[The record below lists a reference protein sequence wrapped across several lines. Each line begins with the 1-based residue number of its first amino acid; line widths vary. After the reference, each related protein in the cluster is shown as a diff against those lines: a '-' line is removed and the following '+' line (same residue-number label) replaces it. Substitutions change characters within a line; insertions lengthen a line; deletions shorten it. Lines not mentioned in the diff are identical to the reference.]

1 MLKTFVAVKVQNIVS
16 NGTTRFGA
24 TDIENAACRTC
35 ALQIRESVDCVVLI
49 TTKSG
54 ADQSGT
60 SHVTYNFRLTNQ
72 TLGKKA
78 EIFGT
83 QEYIDYQTYIGQMTP
98 ELLETVWDG
107 KEHDWFDEVFAPA
120 WSQQH
125 SLTFSG
131 GNGRGHFFA
140 SLGYVDDDGI
150 VRGDKDTYKRL
161 SAQINADYRLFD

>member
-54 ADQSGT
+54 SDQSGT

-72 TLGKKA
+72 MLGKKA
-78 EIFGT
+78 EIFET
-83 QEYIDYQTYIGQMTP
+83 QEYIDYQTYIGQLDQTT
-98 ELLETVWDG
+98 LDAVWDG
-107 KEHDWFDEVFAPA
+107 QEHNWFDAVFAPS

-131 GNGRGHFFA
+131 GNNKGHFFT
-140 SLGYVDDDGI
+140 SL
-150 VRGDKDTYKRL
+150 K
-161 SAQINADYRLFD
+161 